1 MVGMNMPGDG
11 AARPAQSE
19 DGILRSALR
28 ACRRHIGYVILFSF
42 CLNLL
47 YLAPSIYMLQV
58 YDRVMTSGGVLTLIY
73 LTIVLV
79 AALGVLSFLDAT
91 RTRILANMAR
101 RFDRLIAPY
110 VLRASLQREG
120 KRAAGNAHVI
130 REFDALKA
138 AMSGQP
144 ALAAIDAPWTPL
156 YIIICFMIHPW
167 IGTLAVVGGAM
178 LVGVAFVNYRS
189 MKSALK
195 DNEKA
200 TGALYGMQ
208 LNDAAQGDTA
218 KALGMWGALVNRQM
232 RAREAM
238 SRAMNDSSQSG
249 AVYASSTKFLR
260 LVLQSASLGLG
271 AYLAI
276 HQDISAGG
284 VIASSILT
292 SRAFAPLELIVGA
305 WRQFEQG
312 RQSYKIISD
321 VLATQEEKRSYTLLP
336 NPKGQLTVENA
347 SVRAPQG
354 DRLLLMG
361 ANFRVEAG
369 EIVGVLGPSGA
380 GKTTLIRVVTGALP
394 VDQGA
399 VRLDGAKLTD
409 WDPDRLGRF
418 IGYLPQELGLFGGT
432 IKENISRFQMGD
444 PEAIDAAVVEAA
456 KHAGVHELIL
466 SLPQGYDTE
475 LGPNGRGLST
485 GQAQRVA
492 LARALYGNPM
502 LIALDEPNAH
512 LDQEGESALVNA
524 LKAARQRGAT
534 IIVIA
539 HRAGFMNIADKL
551 MVVQNGRIEGYGP
564 RDMVLQKLNAGGGP
578 RPVVVSS
585 TDPVRP

>member
-1 MVGMNMPGDG
+1 MRGDG
-11 AARPAQSE
+11 AQGPAKSE
-19 DGILRSALR
+19 NGILRSAFN

-73 LTIVLV
+73 LSLVLV

-91 RTRILANMAR
+91 RTRILATMAR
-101 RFDRLIAPY
+101 RFDRLIAPH

-130 REFDALKA
+130 REFDALRGA
-138 AMSGQP
+138 ISGQP

-156 YIIICFMIHPW
+156 YILICFMIHPW
-167 IGTLAVVGGAM
+167 IGTLAIVGGAL
-178 LVGVAFVNYRS
+178 LVGVAFINYRS
-189 MKSALK
+189 MKAALK

-200 TGALYGMQ
+200 TGALYGLQ
-208 LNDAAQGDTA
+208 LNDSSQGDTA
-218 KALGMWGALVNRQM
+218 KALGMWGSLVRRQM

-238 SRAMNDSSQSG
+238 SRSLNESSQSG

-276 HQDISAGG
+276 HGDISAGG
-284 VIASSILT
+284 VIAASILT

-312 RQSYKIISD
+312 RQAYKIISE
-321 VLATQEEKRSYTLLP
+321 VLATQEETRNYTLLP
-336 NPKGQLTVENA
+336 DPKGQLSVENA
-347 SVRAPQG
+347 VVRSPNS
-354 DRLLLMG
+354 DRFLLAG

-369 EIVGVLGPSGA
+369 EIVGILGPSGA
-380 GKTTLIRVVTGALP
+380 GKTTLVRVITGAQPL
-394 VDQGA
+394 DQGA

-409 WDPDRLGRF
+409 WDPDRLGPH
-418 IGYLPQELGLFGGT
+418 IGYLPQELGLFAGS
-432 IKENISRFQMGD
+432 IKDNICRFQTGD
-444 PEAIDAAVVEAA
+444 AEEIDRAVIEAA
-456 KHAGVHELIL
+456 KQAGVHELIL
-466 SLPQGYDTE
+466 TLPQGYDSE
-475 LGPNGRGLST
+475 IGAGGRGLST

-492 LARALYGNPM
+492 LARALYGNPV

-512 LDQEGESALVNA
+512 LDQEGEAALVNA
-524 LKAARQRGAT
+524 LKAARARGAT
-534 IIVIA
+534 IMVVA

-551 MVVQNGRIEGYGP
+551 MVVNNGRVEGFGP

-585 TDPVRP
+585 TEPARPT